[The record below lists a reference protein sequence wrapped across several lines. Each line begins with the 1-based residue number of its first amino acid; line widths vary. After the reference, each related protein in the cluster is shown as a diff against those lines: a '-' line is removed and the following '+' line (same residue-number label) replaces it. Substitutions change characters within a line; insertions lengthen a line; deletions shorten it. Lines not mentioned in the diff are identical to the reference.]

1 MIIYPSQTLNWIRD
15 TKSAIEIDDNDP
27 EFIRDPTG
35 LFAIYLGH
43 EPPLLLTSTETE
55 GHWDIITKIWA
66 VHFEKLYRLFDAAH
80 SAYVEHPPT
89 PIDDSR
95 IVDKGVS

>member
-1 MIIYPSQTLNWIRD
+1 MIIYPSQTIIRD
-15 TKSAIEIDDNDP
+15 SLNVLEIDDNDP

-43 EPPLLLTSTETE
+43 EPPLLLISTEKQ
-55 GHWDIITKIWA
+55 GHWDIVTQIWA

-80 SAYVEHPPT
+80 SAYVRHLPT
-89 PIDDSR
+89 PIDTLEGTDGYVRS
-95 IVDKGVS
+95 